1 VKIAFYASKPMP
13 DGKGIPTFALT
24 LDDKDGKGGE
34 FDRFRIHNDK
44 EHVEVTV
51 RGKVA
56 IEHQTDQ
63 TIIRLQDCFGDF
75 IVRQR

>member
-1 VKIAFYASKPMP
+1 MKIAFYSSKPMP
-13 DGKGIPTFALT
+13 DSKGMPTFAFT
-24 LDDKDGKGGE
+24 LNDKDGKGGE

-44 EHVEVTV
+44 EHVEISV

-56 IEHQTDQ
+56 IEQQRDQ
-63 TIIRLQDCFGDF
+63 TIIRLLDSFGDF